1 VVDKAVAPPNDAE
14 CIREAVGRSSAAL
27 LTGDRSAGAEYFIDY
42 WTGIGRWRAMPEALR
57 SAIETA
63 IVNVQGWG
71 RALFGEPTPLSA
83 FNALK
88 IPVLLMMGRN
98 SPASSL
104 AVAQLMSQTLP
115 NLETS
120 EFEGVGHM
128 GPITHP
134 DLVNAAIGTLL
145 RRHSAP

>member
-1 VVDKAVAPPNDAE
+1 
-14 CIREAVGRSSAAL
+14 
-27 LTGDRSAGAEYFIDY
+27 
-42 WTGIGRWRAMPEALR
+42 MPEALR